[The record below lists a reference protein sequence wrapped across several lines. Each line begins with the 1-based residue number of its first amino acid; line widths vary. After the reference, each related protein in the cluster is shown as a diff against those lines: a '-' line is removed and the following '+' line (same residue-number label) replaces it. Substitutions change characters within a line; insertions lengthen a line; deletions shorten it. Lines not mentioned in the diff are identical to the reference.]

1 VKAPLRFA
9 CKLILFREIQWIPIV
24 GGPIRVK
31 LPLGEAEEQEEN
43 NSEEL
48 ESDSEEL
55 LQLKDETSSVEY
67 SSDSDSGKIEQIMPY
82 KIPRPNMVSAFR
94 PPANRPQTLVS
105 LHSQNQYIYIFTD
118 YV

>member
-1 VKAPLRFA
+1 VVKAPLRFA

-67 SSDSDSGKIEQIMPY
+67 SSDSDSDSGKIEQIMPY
-82 KIPRPNMVSAFR
+82 KIPPVPIWYQPLGLR
-94 PPANRPQTLVS
+94 QTD
-105 LHSQNQYIYIFTD
+105 HKP
-118 YV
+118 